1 MLTTLRIKNL
11 ALVDDLT
18 LEPGPG
24 YNVITGETGAGKSII
39 IGALKLL
46 LGERADRTLLRAGCD
61 ACTVEAVFD
70 VSRLDPAFECFLND
84 NGLEP
89 CEAQQLVLKR
99 TLAASGSNR
108 QFVNG
113 SPTPLATLAAI
124 GEWLVDIHGPHDHQ
138 SLLRPSRQ
146 LEILDA
152 HAGLA
157 AEREAFAGLVRQH
170 TDALARKAEL
180 IVDEA
185 THAQQ
190 LDLLGFQ
197 VRAEYKRAGN
207 GARLLEL
214 AHATLEQLLESETS
228 LLSQAGHLT
237 RSLQELSRLDPS
249 TAPLVQQHE
258 QAIDLLRETAGEISA
273 YVDRIEIDPARLQA
287 LEERLNLFQSLKRK
301 YGSTLAAVI
310 EFGERAQTRLRVLEQ
325 REELIEQLNAELG
338 ALRTRVRQAGRQL
351 SDKRRR
357 IMPKLCKEVERQLHD
372 LGFKSSQFDV
382 LMDSQTPA
390 AGDEPADLKSSG
402 FDSVDFQF
410 APNPGEPVKPLRA
423 IASSGE
429 LARVMLALKTV
440 LAVEDSIPVL
450 VFDEV
455 DANVGGE
462 TAHTVGEKMRQIS
475 VRRQVFCIT
484 HLPQVAA
491 PATGHYVVTKTVK
504 DGRTLSRIASVSG
517 DDRIRELARML
528 GGKSAAAL
536 QHAEAILAGT
546 AA

>member
-1 MLTTLRIKNL
+1 
-11 ALVDDLT
+11 
-18 LEPGPG
+18 
-24 YNVITGETGAGKSII
+24 
-39 IGALKLL
+39 
-46 LGERADRTLLRAGCD
+46 
-61 ACTVEAVFD
+61 
-70 VSRLDPAFECFLND
+70 
-84 NGLEP
+84 
-89 CEAQQLVLKR
+89 
-99 TLAASGSNR
+99 
-108 QFVNG
+108 
-113 SPTPLATLAAI
+113 
-124 GEWLVDIHGPHDHQ
+124 
-138 SLLRPSRQ
+138 
-146 LEILDA
+146 
-152 HAGLA
+152 
-157 AEREAFAGLVRQH
+157 
-170 TDALARKAEL
+170 
-180 IVDEA
+180 
-185 THAQQ
+185 
-190 LDLLGFQ
+190 
-197 VRAEYKRAGN
+197 
-207 GARLLEL
+207 
-214 AHATLEQLLESETS
+214 
-228 LLSQAGHLT
+228 
-237 RSLQELSRLDPS
+237 
-249 TAPLVQQHE
+249 VQQHE